1 MKKISD
7 AVIRETTYI
16 AAWVV
21 VLSAF
26 MESVVLILQAFGF
39 AKWGYPIVLGNL
51 LGGVF
56 AVLNFFLMG
65 ITVQIAVNK
74 DEKKAAQIIRL
85 SQMLRNLAI
94 GVVIII
100 GVLVPIF
107 NVWTVA
113 LPFFFPRIAIA
124 FRSIFLKKQ
133 EDK

>member
-7 AVIRETTYI
+7 AVIRETAYI

>member
-65 ITVQIAVNK
+65 ITVQFAVNK